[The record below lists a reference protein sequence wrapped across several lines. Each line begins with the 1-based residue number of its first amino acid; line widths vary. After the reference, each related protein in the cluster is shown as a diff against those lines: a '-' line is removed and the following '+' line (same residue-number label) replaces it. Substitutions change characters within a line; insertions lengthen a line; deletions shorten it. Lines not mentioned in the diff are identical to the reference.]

1 MADLQ
6 AEVQAAA
13 DDLVAGGSETGL
25 QIAVHRYGRV
35 VADVITGVE
44 DAGTA
49 APVSHGTLF
58 YAASTAKGV
67 AASLAHVLAERG
79 DIPYDLRLASVWPE
93 FAACGK
99 ERTTL
104 RHVLMHTAGLPGLPR
119 DTTVT
124 DLSSWA
130 FGYSPDRPGGV
141 PSRRGSTFGMMGA
154 NGSAAYADIDSG
166 LAVAV
171 MRNGPAAGWLAA
183 VTRIDRLIAGTEE
196 YQ

>member
-35 VADVITGVE
+35 VADVVTGVE

-104 RHVLMHTAGLPGLPR
+104 RHVLLHTAGLPGLPR
-119 DTTVT
+119 
-124 DLSSWA
+124 
-130 FGYSPDRPGGV
+130 
-141 PSRRGSTFGMMGA
+141 GA
-154 NGSAAYADIDSG
+154 APRSA
-166 LAVAV
+166 
-171 MRNGPAAGWLAA
+171 
-183 VTRIDRLIAGTEE
+183 
-196 YQ
+196 